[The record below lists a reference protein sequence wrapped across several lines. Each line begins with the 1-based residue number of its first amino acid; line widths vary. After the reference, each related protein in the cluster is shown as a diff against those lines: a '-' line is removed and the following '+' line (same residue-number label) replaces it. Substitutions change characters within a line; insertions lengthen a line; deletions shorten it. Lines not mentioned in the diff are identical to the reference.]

1 MAADDTDAAPR
12 AARPSAVPSWILLGF
27 AIGALFVLLLRRE
40 YLRVLIPA
48 ALPPPAVSEPTPETL
63 TARHA
68 EPSLSAIEALWEVW
82 GEHAVWEGDVT
93 EVALWNT
100 RTLSFADCFEVARR
114 GDRVY
119 FRVIPRLTR
128 PVIDRGLGAGAPV
141 QFTSPASR
149 TKR

>member
-1 MAADDTDAAPR
+1 MALDEKDAAPKV
-12 AARPSAVPSWILLGF
+12 ASPSAIPSWILLGF

-40 YLRVLIPA
+40 YLRGLV
-48 ALPPPAVSEPTPETL
+48 PPEAPPLAVSEPTPESL
-63 TARHA
+63 TVRPG
-68 EPSLSAIEALWEVW
+68 EPSLAAIEALWEVW

-93 EVALWNT
+93 EIAVWNT
-100 RTLSFADCFEVARR
+100 RTLSFADCLEVVRR
-114 GDRVY
+114 GERVY

-141 QFTSPASR
+141 QFTAPVSR